1 MTDTQVLLG
10 DSMGEMFFYCALA
23 DITLMGGSFKPFG
36 CQNVIEPASVGVPV
50 IVGPS
55 TFNFAQV
62 VEEGKRIGGIFQV
75 ENEHEALVK
84 AHALLDDHQAWQVA
98 HDKALAFS
106 QAFIG
111 ATERTMKVIRTLW
124 KN

>member
-1 MTDTQVLLG
+1 M
-10 DSMGEMFFYCALA
+10 
-23 DITLMGGSFKPFG
+23 
-36 CQNVIEPASVGVPV
+36 
-50 IVGPS
+50 
-55 TFNFAQV
+55 
-62 VEEGKRIGGIFQV
+62 EEGKRIGGIFQV

>member
-1 MTDTQVLLG
+1 
-10 DSMGEMFFYCALA
+10 
-23 DITLMGGSFKPFG
+23 
-36 CQNVIEPASVGVPV
+36 
-50 IVGPS
+50 
-55 TFNFAQV
+55 
-62 VEEGKRIGGIFQV
+62 
-75 ENEHEALVK
+75 
-84 AHALLDDHQAWQVA
+84 LDDHQAWQVA